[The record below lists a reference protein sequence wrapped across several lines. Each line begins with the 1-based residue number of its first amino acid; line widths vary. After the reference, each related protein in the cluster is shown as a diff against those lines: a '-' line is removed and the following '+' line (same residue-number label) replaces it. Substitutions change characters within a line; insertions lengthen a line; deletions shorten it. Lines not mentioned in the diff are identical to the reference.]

1 LAATQDKTKHTDN
14 DAGKAAAAAWRR
26 FVACVEALPPDEA
39 EPFWQDVDAQSAVAI
54 YPNA

>member
-39 EPFWQDVDAQSAVAI
+39 EPFWRDDAQSAVAI